1 MKTTFPP
8 WRVLALLTL
17 LLLSSQVWAVQI
29 SFPANVPALRGTTI
43 DIPVTVD
50 NTTGLNI
57 YSIEL
62 QFTFGSTVMN
72 VVDVLEAGTVL
83 APWTANEYHEVT
95 GNSLRI
101 VASGATPLSGSGTLL
116 NVRFNL
122 PLGMFGSSNLTW
134 TTASCRLNEGSPTLT
149 FVNGFVTISDAPVI
163 SMNPTTAEI
172 FSGDSVFASAG
183 GGTGPYTFSVLDPS
197 IGVFHSTGSYYGY
210 FIGLSYG
217 MTKVQATDFNS
228 VSGTS
233 GSYVVRPIKLVIP
246 DSTILSG
253 RTFLLPVQI
262 LLAQGG
268 GAPGAPQAVVAS
280 FIDTL
285 GSKHPR
291 LHWTQTGGVSYNV
304 YRRATW
310 FANISD
316 PGVTQIPGVADELPG
331 DPTLF
336 RYTDNA
342 VDFSVD
348 PTMFY
353 IVTAV
358 GGGGPL
364 NVYSGQFRIA
374 YNPAVVTLVSI
385 QRAGTLTSGFQFSY
399 ESNTNF
405 VDVSFSNST
414 PLAGSGTLFYL
425 QLYVVPGSSYT
436 NMTMSNALFNES
448 LLAVYRHGSVTRI
461 PPPSILVSPG
471 SAQEMV
477 VGDSIQFSVSGGTAP
492 FTWNN
497 TNGPTGTVSSTGK
510 FKALG
515 GGLTYVWVQDANGFT
530 DSSALITV
538 DDFRIVAQNLS
549 GHAGDSVTVTLQLTG
564 NATGL
569 GVYST
574 ETNVSVGS
582 NIFTFAYPIFGGTLM
597 NGWSSAFEVTNNS
610 NIKIAASNGVAL
622 TGSGT
627 WLQLRGRISPTAPVT
642 SQTIS
647 LGTIT
652 LNEGNR
658 RAYRVNGTLSVIP

>member
-8 WRVLALLTL
+8 WRALTL
-17 LLLSSQVWAVQI
+17 LTALLLSARVWAVQV
-29 SFPANVPALRGTTI
+29 SFPVNVPALRGTTI

-57 YSIEL
+57 YSLEL
-62 QFTFGSTVMN
+62 QFTFSSSIMTF
-72 VVDVLEAGTVL
+72 VDVLEAGTVL

-122 PLGMFGSSNLTW
+122 PLGVYGNSGLTW
-134 TTASCRLNEGSPTLT
+134 TTGSCRFNEGSPTLT
-149 FVNGFVTISDAPVI
+149 FINGFVSITDPPVV
-163 SMNPTTAEI
+163 SLTPSTAEI
-172 FSGDSVFASAG
+172 FAGDSVFASAS
-183 GGTGPYTFSVLDPS
+183 GGTAPYTFSVLDPS

-210 FIGLSYG
+210 FVGLSYG
-217 MTKVQATDFNS
+217 TTKLQATDFNS
-228 VSGTS
+228 VSGAS

-268 GAPGAPQAVVAS
+268 GAAGVPQAVVTS

-285 GSKHPR
+285 GAKHPR
-291 LHWTQTGGVSYNV
+291 LLWQQTGGVSYNV
-304 YRRATW
+304 YRRSSW

-316 PGVTQIPGVADELPG
+316 PGVIQIPGIADELPG

-342 VDFSVD
+342 VDLVTD
-348 PTMFY
+348 PIMFY
-353 IVTAV
+353 AVTAT
-358 GGGGPL
+358 GGGAL
-364 NVYSGQFRIA
+364 SVYSGQFRIT
-374 YNPAVVTLVSI
+374 YNPVVVTLVSI

-414 PLAGSGTLFYL
+414 PLVGSGTLFYL
-425 QLYVVPGSSYT
+425 ELHVIPGSSYT
-436 NMTMSNALFNES
+436 NMTISNALFNES
-448 LLAVYRHGSVTRI
+448 LLAVYRQGSVTRI
-461 PPPSILVSPG
+461 PPPSILISPG
-471 SAQEMV
+471 SAQETV
-477 VGDSIQFSVSGGTAP
+477 VGDSIPFSVSGGTAP
-492 FTWNN
+492 FTWNV
-497 TNGPTGTVSSTGK
+497 TNAPTGTVSSTGK

-538 DDFRIVAQNLS
+538 DDFRIIAQNLS
-549 GHAGDSVTVTLQLTG
+549 GHAGDSVTVTLQLSG
-564 NATGL
+564 SATGL

-574 ETNVSVGS
+574 ETNVSVAS
-582 NIFTFAYPIFGGTLM
+582 NIFTFAYPIFSGTLM

-610 NIKIAASNGVAL
+610 NIKVAASNGVAL

-627 WLQLRGRISPTAPVT
+627 WLQLRGRISPIAPIT

-647 LGTIT
+647 LGTVT

-658 RAYRVNGTLSVIP
+658 RAYRVNGTLTVIP